1 MSGSTPARHGGYTPR
16 LPVEWSRQH
25 HMLGLPAQYPRIRT
39 VSLRT
44 KVSVA
49 GKRNFQGRD
58 KEAETAWKVQGPRCR
73 DKASLN
79 NPANSGLVSE
89 NQEISVSGRMRGGP
103 GRTRTSNQAVMSA
116 VTAPKRSA
124 IIGIF
129 ARVRRRLFL
138 FGYGVSLVIRWL
150 SIVKKHQR
158 FV

>member
-1 MSGSTPARHGGYTPR
+1 MVPPAPHARPSISIVHAFEPCLFEPKSRLRGNGIFREPKSR
-16 LPVEWSRQH
+16 LP
-25 HMLGLPAQYPRIRT
+25 
-39 VSLRT
+39 
-44 KVSVA
+44 